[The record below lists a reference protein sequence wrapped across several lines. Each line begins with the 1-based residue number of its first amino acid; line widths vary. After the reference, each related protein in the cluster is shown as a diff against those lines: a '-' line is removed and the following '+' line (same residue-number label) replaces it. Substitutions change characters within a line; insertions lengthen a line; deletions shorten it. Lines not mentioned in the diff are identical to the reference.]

1 MNFTHHIS
9 RGFRDIGGYTPSITH
24 TMAHELGHGIF
35 GLDHIFSGAYGIK
48 KGVTYNLMD
57 YTEKTPNDALSYH
70 EWTQINLPLP
80 NWSALSRVEEDMW
93 LKSPILTRKLMRDI
107 CLSYKNKEIVNQ
119 SNKYIV
125 PEKECRITKYKQN
138 GYEFIYFYKSKEE
151 AEKYL
156 NDNNELN
163 DKTYALNVIEDQKGT
178 TQKIDAM
185 LSSNLKT
192 CPNVFDEDDDEDFIL
207 ELLRK
212 IKLANKFGEYL
223 TLPFGSAEKDASEIT
238 LPNGSIITDV
248 EVVVNK
254 NSVSLKAVKTE
265 HEWEIGFSDS
275 VFCFGVSDET
285 EQYPL
290 QISCNAT
297 DATAL
302 RKYLG
307 LKVSAIN
314 SMPVQPIDHYIV
326 SVDDA
331 TIRKSEDRTK
341 FENKNIPMGTEVVIV
356 SEETVKG
363 KVVAYVKLVDT
374 VPELFYYTTKS
385 NLTKIEVLEKPED
398 IDMSISCCVEL
409 PYAGNPTETQISAGI
424 DDLKKIAV
432 CGEYFRVTSSKLT
445 EFGSDE
451 DSKGYWTFDWE
462 KKPHLT
468 AKEIAMIRPQIA
480 AITDKSKRESAYLKL
495 QTKVEYHSQR
505 DNKTAP
511 EYTCNLT
518 SVAMAFELLGVTKE
532 DFIRAVD
539 NQVINKIHISI
550 SNDIKQRDYEDV
562 LEYVRDKAKLGDR
575 TAWATWKSIADQVS
589 VEYKAIN
596 LIPSDASDV
605 KKGKEEVKKALSEGN
620 GVLISLFNYKGHI
633 VRLQEIREDGIVID
647 DPYGKL
653 ANLAVRDIHNKY
665 YGNSEYKNGYK
676 NSRNGDVVNGEVK
689 RDRGEDVFLSWN
701 DLNITERTTVGGE
714 IESTAGDQVY
724 VSTDKDTKE
733 KIYKDFSNYISTY
746 KVGYKKREE
755 KVEEKKQDGT
765 KIYKTKT
772 YYRSMGAKIKGYII
786 FSK

>member
-1 MNFTHHIS
+1 MNFVHHIS
-9 RGFRDIGGYTPSITH
+9 RGFRDISGGYTPSITH

-48 KGVTYNLMD
+48 KGATYNLMD

-212 IKLANKFGEYL
+212 IKLANKFGEDL

-238 LPNGSIITDV
+238 LPNGSIIIDV

-254 NSVSLKAVKTE
+254 NSVSLKDVKAE

-290 QISCNAT
+290 QISCNAG
-297 DATAL
+297 DAEAL

-314 SMPVQPIDHYIV
+314 SMPVQPTDHYIV

-356 SEETVKG
+356 SEETVNG

-385 NLTKIEVLEKPED
+385 NLTKIEILEKPED

-445 EFGSDE
+445 EFGSAE

-480 AITDKSKRESAYLKL
+480 AITDFTTRGNAYQKL
-495 QTKVEYHSQR
+495 QEKVVCRSQLE
-505 DNKTAP
+505 NKKAIR
-511 EYTCNLT
+511 EISCNLT
-518 SVAMAFELLGVTKE
+518 SVAMALEMLGISKE
-532 DFIRAVD
+532 DFIGCVDAGNVKKKGTNVAITLTEIEKQYDFPDLLETIRAKAGYAGRTKTESWKDLARIVG
-539 NQVINKIHISI
+539 VTTSSI
-550 SNDIKQRDYEDV
+550 EPYSSIKQKV
-562 LEYVRDKAKLGDR
+562 SIVGDELR
-575 TAWATWKSIADQVS
+575 
-589 VEYKAIN
+589 
-596 LIPSDASDV
+596 
-605 KKGKEEVKKALSEGN
+605 KGRGIV
-620 GVLISLFNYKGHI
+620 VSLFNFKGHI
-633 VRLQEIREDGIVID
+633 VRLQKIDDDGLIVD

-653 ANLAVRDIHNKY
+653 TNMAIRDLLNTKY
-665 YGNSEYKNGYK
+665 GSKKPDGSGGGGNGYVK
-676 NSRNGDVVNGEVK
+676 NTSKPYIGEDDRLTWDDFDVTKETTRSKSIESCGEKDSAKISSSDLTKTLFNDWWENSAKAKFEYQNRIIKEAKKVNGKVVY
-689 RDRGEDVFLSWN
+689 EDLH
-701 DLNITERTTVGGE
+701 
-714 IESTAGDQVY
+714 Y
-724 VSTDKDTKE
+724 
-733 KIYKDFSNYISTY
+733 YKSS
-746 KVGYKKREE
+746 
-755 KVEEKKQDGT
+755 
-765 KIYKTKT
+765 
-772 YYRSMGAKIKGYII
+772 GAIIKYYII
-786 FSK
+786 FYK

>member
-1 MNFTHHIS
+1 LNTPLTPNFHYICGVDSMVSGMNFVHHIS
-9 RGFRDIGGYTPSITH
+9 NGFRCFGGGYSSSITH
-24 TMAHELGHGIF
+24 TMAHELGLGIF

-48 KGVTYNLMD
+48 KGATYNLMD

-80 NWSALSRVEEDMW
+80 SWSALSRVEEDMW

-212 IKLANKFGEYL
+212 IKLANKFGEDL

-307 LKVSAIN
+307 LKVSDFEKGEELVGHYVVSDELAYIRDRN
-314 SMPVQPIDHYIV
+314 TFQIVADRSVIPI
-326 SVDDA
+326 
-331 TIRKSEDRTK
+331 
-341 FENKNIPMGTEVVIV
+341 GTEVVVISEANGISLVRDVV
-356 SEETVKG
+356 SRDEHYTSSSNLTEITYFDTILPLNSCAVYARNPYKLYRLDIPIEESLPTCTIDAKCGKYYRVINSTFDEIDIESEFSFEGCWIDTGYFYIDTTLCDEIIIYVNRTNQGEYTTTGTLRTHDG
-363 KVVAYVKLVDT
+363 KVVG
-374 VPELFYYTTKS
+374 YTT
-385 NLTKIEVLEKPED
+385 
-398 IDMSISCCVEL
+398 EL
-409 PYAGNPTETQISAGI
+409 S
-424 DDLKKIAV
+424 
-432 CGEYFRVTSSKLT
+432 R
-445 EFGSDE
+445 GSDE
-451 DSKGYWTFDWE
+451 ECKTPCNDGSIPYDQCNCIVEGMYLIAVNDKNYG
-462 KKPHLT
+462 LT
-468 AKEIAMIRPQIA
+468 KAGKLKCKNNSIRITSTIPNSRSGVLLHSGQDDA
-480 AITDKSKRESAYLKL
+480 AGWSQGCIILLPNTPTLDLKYEDRKRRGRNNTQDESMAFSIKL
-495 QTKVEYHSQR
+495 QNWLRER
-505 DNKTAP
+505 
-511 EYTCNLT
+511 
-518 SVAMAFELLGVTKE
+518 
-532 DFIRAVD
+532 
-539 NQVINKIHISI
+539 
-550 SNDIKQRDYEDV
+550 
-562 LEYVRDKAKLGDR
+562 
-575 TAWATWKSIADQVS
+575 
-589 VEYKAIN
+589 
-596 LIPSDASDV
+596 
-605 KKGKEEVKKALSEGN
+605 
-620 GVLISLFNYKGHI
+620 
-633 VRLQEIREDGIVID
+633 IRENPNAKRRVIIT
-647 DPYGKL
+647 
-653 ANLAVRDIHNKY
+653 R
-665 YGNSEYKNGYK
+665 EY
-676 NSRNGDVVNGEVK
+676 
-689 RDRGEDVFLSWN
+689 
-701 DLNITERTTVGGE
+701 
-714 IESTAGDQVY
+714 
-724 VSTDKDTKE
+724 
-733 KIYKDFSNYISTY
+733 
-746 KVGYKKREE
+746 
-755 KVEEKKQDGT
+755 
-765 KIYKTKT
+765 
-772 YYRSMGAKIKGYII
+772 
-786 FSK
+786 

>member
-1 MNFTHHIS
+1 MSSLPIPNLYYICGVDSMVSGMNFVHHIS
-9 RGFRDIGGYTPSITH
+9 RGFRDISGGYTPSITH

-48 KGVTYNLMD
+48 KGATYNLMD

-80 NWSALSRVEEDMW
+80 SWSALSRVEDDMW

-151 AEKYL
+151 AEKYF

-212 IKLANKFGEYL
+212 IKLSNKFGEDL

-254 NSVSLKAVKTE
+254 NSVSLKDVKAE

-307 LKVSAIN
+307 LKVSDFEKGEEL
-314 SMPVQPIDHYIV
+314 VGHY
-326 SVDDA
+326 
-331 TIRKSEDRTK
+331 
-341 FENKNIPMGTEVVIV
+341 VV
-356 SEETVKG
+356 
-363 KVVAYVKLVDT
+363 
-374 VPELFYYTTKS
+374 
-385 NLTKIEVLEKPED
+385 
-398 IDMSISCCVEL
+398 
-409 PYAGNPTETQISAGI
+409 
-424 DDLKKIAV
+424 
-432 CGEYFRVTSSKLT
+432 
-445 EFGSDE
+445 SDE
-451 DSKGYWTFDWE
+451 
-462 KKPHLT
+462 
-468 AKEIAMIRPQIA
+468 
-480 AITDKSKRESAYLKL
+480 
-495 QTKVEYHSQR
+495 
-505 DNKTAP
+505 
-511 EYTCNLT
+511 
-518 SVAMAFELLGVTKE
+518 
-532 DFIRAVD
+532 
-539 NQVINKIHISI
+539 
-550 SNDIKQRDYEDV
+550 
-562 LEYVRDKAKLGDR
+562 
-575 TAWATWKSIADQVS
+575 
-589 VEYKAIN
+589 
-596 LIPSDASDV
+596 
-605 KKGKEEVKKALSEGN
+605 
-620 GVLISLFNYKGHI
+620 
-633 VRLQEIREDGIVID
+633 
-647 DPYGKL
+647 
-653 ANLAVRDIHNKY
+653 
-665 YGNSEYKNGYK
+665 
-676 NSRNGDVVNGEVK
+676 
-689 RDRGEDVFLSWN
+689 
-701 DLNITERTTVGGE
+701 
-714 IESTAGDQVY
+714 
-724 VSTDKDTKE
+724 
-733 KIYKDFSNYISTY
+733 
-746 KVGYKKREE
+746 
-755 KVEEKKQDGT
+755 
-765 KIYKTKT
+765 
-772 YYRSMGAKIKGYII
+772 
-786 FSK
+786 

>member
-1 MNFTHHIS
+1 MYS
-9 RGFRDIGGYTPSITH
+9 
-24 TMAHELGHGIF
+24 
-35 GLDHIFSGAYGIK
+35 K
-48 KGVTYNLMD
+48 
-57 YTEKTPNDALSYH
+57 
-70 EWTQINLPLP
+70 
-80 NWSALSRVEEDMW
+80 
-93 LKSPILTRKLMRDI
+93 
-107 CLSYKNKEIVNQ
+107 VNQ

-156 NDNNELN
+156 NDNNEWN

-254 NSVSLKAVKTE
+254 NSVSLKDVKAE

-307 LKVSAIN
+307 LKVSVIN

-363 KVVAYVKLVDT
+363 KVVAYVKLVDSD
-374 VPELFYYTTKS
+374 PELFYYTTKS

-398 IDMSISCCVEL
+398 WRLLKDIESVKLPFSSILTKQIHVVGDYEIVAKCGNFLCISNGFFDNLGLNEGYLGYWVDCSNMIKIVEL
-409 PYAGNPTETQISAGI
+409 PKTIEERKIKIEKSVVDVTNRINTKTKKAEGVGPQACNMCTRTALYYLTGDPVLFPRTGSRIHFTFDKTTDPEIKGNVSGYGKAADIISDLRAGI
-424 DDLKKIAV
+424 LDDYFEEIEKKSEESFLSYWERLQNYADEGEIIIGAYGTNHVFMIVPGGMIPVVDNSSHTQGGLLKESYKTNPSISDGDKYGFSFNARKILFVNRILECGTTVKDANAPVYANMDYRGYTGETKKIN
-432 CGEYFRVTSSKLT
+432 F
-445 EFGSDE
+445 
-451 DSKGYWTFDWE
+451 
-462 KKPHLT
+462 
-468 AKEIAMIRPQIA
+468 
-480 AITDKSKRESAYLKL
+480 
-495 QTKVEYHSQR
+495 
-505 DNKTAP
+505 
-511 EYTCNLT
+511 
-518 SVAMAFELLGVTKE
+518 
-532 DFIRAVD
+532 
-539 NQVINKIHISI
+539 
-550 SNDIKQRDYEDV
+550 
-562 LEYVRDKAKLGDR
+562 
-575 TAWATWKSIADQVS
+575 
-589 VEYKAIN
+589 YK
-596 LIPSDASDV
+596 
-605 KKGKEEVKKALSEGN
+605 
-620 GVLISLFNYKGHI
+620 
-633 VRLQEIREDGIVID
+633 
-647 DPYGKL
+647 
-653 ANLAVRDIHNKY
+653 
-665 YGNSEYKNGYK
+665 
-676 NSRNGDVVNGEVK
+676 
-689 RDRGEDVFLSWN
+689 
-701 DLNITERTTVGGE
+701 
-714 IESTAGDQVY
+714 
-724 VSTDKDTKE
+724 
-733 KIYKDFSNYISTY
+733 
-746 KVGYKKREE
+746 YKK
-755 KVEEKKQDGT
+755 K
-765 KIYKTKT
+765 
-772 YYRSMGAKIKGYII
+772 
-786 FSK
+786 